1 MGHQVI
7 KEMNRVGLVIDMSHS
22 AEKST
27 LQAIELSERP
37 IAITHANPSAWH
49 PALRN
54 KSDEVLIALAESG
67 GMLGLSLYPHH
78 LKDAGDCTLDSFC
91 RMVAA
96 TVEKIGIEHV
106 GLGSDLCQDQ
116 PDSVVAWMRNGRWTR
131 ETDYGEGSAS
141 ASGFPS
147 QPQWFGNNADFPNI
161 QNGLESVGF
170 TRAEADRIM
179 GGNWLDFFQRSFG
192 PDS

>member
-1 MGHQVI
+1 
-7 KEMNRVGLVIDMSHS
+7 
-22 AEKST
+22 
-27 LQAIELSERP
+27 
-37 IAITHANPSAWH
+37 
-49 PALRN
+49 
-54 KSDEVLIALAESG
+54 LAESG

-170 TRAEADRIM
+170 TRA
-179 GGNWLDFFQRSFG
+179 
-192 PDS
+192 

>member
-1 MGHQVI
+1 
-7 KEMNRVGLVIDMSHS
+7 
-22 AEKST
+22 
-27 LQAIELSERP
+27 
-37 IAITHANPSAWH
+37 
-49 PALRN
+49 
-54 KSDEVLIALAESG
+54 
-67 GMLGLSLYPHH
+67 
-78 LKDAGDCTLDSFC
+78 
-91 RMVAA
+91 MVAE
-96 TVEKIGIEHV
+96 TVEKIGIEHI

-161 QNGLESVGF
+161 RNGLENVGF
-170 TRAEADRIM
+170 TRTEADRVM

-192 PDS
+192 PGS